1 MSKFAGKFRKND
13 EYGDDFSFIKSSRK
27 KRKNKEHGEIKKK
40 LRQWE
45 YENRHDEEDNYRRYK
60 YWNKKVV
67 DNLSSFCYN
76 VVYSVGDYIMIIYG
90 NIRKSKPKKLTKVQ
104 QSEYDAWC
112 KKVGIGVK
120 TKKITKSTFSTN
132 SQMPKLVI
140 PAERDPRRFQSLDT
154 GVRVANWNKKDKVT
168 QYTGTKMIGVGTLH
182 KSNAVPVFND
192 DEAKDMAKMRR

>member
-1 MSKFAGKFRKND
+1 
-13 EYGDDFSFIKSSRK
+13 
-27 KRKNKEHGEIKKK
+27 
-40 LRQWE
+40 
-45 YENRHDEEDNYRRYK
+45 
-60 YWNKKVV
+60 
-67 DNLSSFCYN
+67 
-76 VVYSVGDYIMIIYG
+76 MIIYG